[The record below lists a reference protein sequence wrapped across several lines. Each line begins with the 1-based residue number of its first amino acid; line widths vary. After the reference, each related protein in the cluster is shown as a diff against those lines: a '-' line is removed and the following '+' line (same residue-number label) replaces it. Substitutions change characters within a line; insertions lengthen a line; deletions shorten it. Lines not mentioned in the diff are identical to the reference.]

1 MLTNHCASRLL
12 SAVGSSKE
20 VCGFSSTEGFS
31 SLTESPSMALN
42 IRGLRYEMQEK
53 KRRPTMCRGHSE
65 DIQLFRGRKGQL
77 SQSNEIKKGFDL
89 CQWICCF
96 KMK

>member
-1 MLTNHCASRLL
+1 
-12 SAVGSSKE
+12 
-20 VCGFSSTEGFS
+20 
-31 SLTESPSMALN
+31 
-42 IRGLRYEMQEK
+42 
-53 KRRPTMCRGHSE
+53 MCRGHSE

-77 SQSNEIKKGFDL
+77 SQSSEIKKGFDL